1 MEENRQNIWKL
12 IFVIAVFLTIAGL
25 IGVCIY
31 LYNVYTGG
39 NEYEDFK
46 NKVRV
51 SSSATEQIYTGN
63 PSNEDTPDA
72 PLDNVAPDIVR
83 DTVNGGINFT
93 ELWKINPDLYAWIKI
108 PNTMVDYP
116 VAQYSGDDDEY
127 YLHHNMYKESAFA
140 GCIYTEK
147 ENKKDFSDP
156 NTVLYGHNM
165 QNGSMFRGL
174 HSFQDKSFFD
184 ANDKIYIYLSQ
195 RTLTYKIF
203 SAYEYD
209 DRHLLKSFD
218 FSNKEEFKNYLE
230 YAQNPTAS
238 LTFNKRDVDITTDD
252 KIITLSTC
260 LGNSGSSRYLVQ
272 GVLIKDEP
280 AE

>member
-46 NKVRV
+46 NK
-51 SSSATEQIYTGN
+51 
-63 PSNEDTPDA
+63 
-72 PLDNVAPDIVR
+72 
-83 DTVNGGINFT
+83 
-93 ELWKINPDLYAWIKI
+93 
-108 PNTMVDYP
+108 
-116 VAQYSGDDDEY
+116 AQYSGEDDEY

-156 NTVLYGHNM
+156 NTILYGHNM

-174 HSFQDKSFFD
+174 HSFQNKSFFD
-184 ANDKIYIYLSQ
+184 KNDKIYIYLPE

-209 DRHLLKSFD
+209 DRHILSSFD

-230 YAQNPTAS
+230 YAQNPTAA
-238 LTFNKRDVDITTDD
+238 LTFNTRKVDINTDD

-260 LGNSGSSRYLVQ
+260 LGSSGSSRYLVQ

-280 AE
+280 AKS